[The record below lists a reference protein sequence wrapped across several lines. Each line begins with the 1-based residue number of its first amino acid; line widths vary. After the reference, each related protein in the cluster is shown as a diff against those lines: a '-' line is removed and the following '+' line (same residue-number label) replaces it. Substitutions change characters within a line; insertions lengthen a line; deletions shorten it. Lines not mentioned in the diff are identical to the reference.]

1 MFLNFTAFME
11 SVYYIPLFTCTL
23 SIIFSIQLYRHWR
36 TKKQSLYLFWW
47 MLGVLTF
54 GAGTFTESF
63 NTLTGWH
70 EWNFKAWYITG
81 ALLGGAPLAQ
91 GTVYLLLKRRTANIL
106 TAIFLTLV
114 IIASTCVV
122 LSPVDRSK
130 VEPMRFSGNVFVWQW
145 VRYFSPFINL
155 YAMIFLVGGAIYSAI
170 LYFSKK
176 GSSVRAWGNVM
187 IAVGALLPGIGGS
200 ATRLGHV
207 EVLYIT
213 EFIGLCLIF
222 SAYLVMKKDSASS
235 VHVAQSAA

>member
-1 MFLNFTAFME
+1 ME
-11 SVYYIPLFTCTL
+11 PVYYIPLFTCTL

-36 TKKQSLYLFWW
+36 TKKDSLYLFWW

-106 TAIFLTLV
+106 TAIFLSLV
-114 IIASTCVV
+114 IIASTCVI
-122 LSPVDRSK
+122 LSPVDHSK
-130 VEPMRFSGNVFVWQW
+130 VVPLRFSGNVFVWQW

-155 YAMIFLVGGAIYSAI
+155 YALIFLVGGAIYSAI
-170 LYFSKK
+170 LYFSRK
-176 GSSVRAWGNVM
+176 GSSVRAWGNVL

-222 SAYLVMKKDSASS
+222 SAYLLIKKDSTTS
-235 VHVAQSAA
+235 VHSVQKQPV

>member
-1 MFLNFTAFME
+1 
-11 SVYYIPLFTCTL
+11 
-23 SIIFSIQLYRHWR
+23 
-36 TKKQSLYLFWW
+36 

-63 NTLTGWH
+63 NTLMGWH
-70 EWNFKAWYITG
+70 EWNFKSWYITG

-106 TAIFLTLV
+106 TAIFLTILIVASVCV
-114 IIASTCVV
+114 I
-122 LSPVDRSK
+122 LSPVDYSK
-130 VEPMRFSGNVFVWQW
+130 VEPLRLSGTVFVWQW

-155 YAMIFLVGGAIYSAI
+155 YALIFLVGGAIYSAI

-176 GSSVRAWGNVM
+176 GSSARGWGNVM

-207 EVLYIT
+207 EILYIT

-222 SAYLVMKKDSASS
+222 TAYLLIRKESGTSL
-235 VHVAQSAA
+235 HVVQREAA